1 MPINGL
7 NRIQYR
13 LDFIC
18 NGLRV
23 CLAIKVARQNHELVA
38 SQAGERIAP
47 AHPSLQGMGK
57 ALQQQVSY
65 SVPICIVDLFEPVQF
80 NEQQSRSVRF
90 PVLSRKD
97 ACDGLLKAL
106 AIAQTR
112 QRVGRGSL
120 LEPVDQH

>member
-1 MPINGL
+1 
-7 NRIQYR
+7 
-13 LDFIC
+13 
-18 NGLRV
+18 
-23 CLAIKVARQNHELVA
+23 
-38 SQAGERIAP
+38 
-47 AHPSLQGMGK
+47 MGK

-65 SVPICIVDLFEPVQF
+65 SVPICIVDLFEPVQI

-112 QRVGRGSL
+112 QRVGSGSL